1 MNTTRPRG
9 CLEEIIQTW
18 KDQIICLPPKGEG
31 YNAYLIDVSN
41 GNLLNYIHANC
52 DNLRHMATNYD
63 ALLIKIRAEY
73 EGYLKEAIL
82 NTIKY
87 EATRRA
93 FKKQHEWIQ
102 KSYKSLI
109 EQKKINADQQ
119 STEIEQLKRIISK
132 HQEEIAKIKSECQGR
147 LAEIQAN
154 TLLKQRE
161 AEIQQKNT
169 EIARLNQQLLECD
182 RELTTL
188 KSELNNGLNQ
198 LKLKYKWL
206 IAQFI
211 QERTKQQQTDQRNKS
226 LKTCQNLFQKAQRK
240 INSLNHENK
249 YLKQENLSLQN
260 KIKMLKV

>member
-1 MNTTRPRG
+1 MNITKPRG

-18 KDQIICLPPKGEG
+18 KDQIICLPPRGSG
-31 YNAYLIDVSN
+31 YNAYLIDSN
-41 GNLLNYIHANC
+41 GNYLNYIHANC

-63 ALLIKIRAEY
+63 ALLIRIRAEY

-102 KSYKSLI
+102 NSYKSLI

-119 STEIEQLKRIISK
+119 NAEIEKLKEIISQ
-132 HQEEIAKIKSECQGR
+132 HQAEITQIKSECRGR
-147 LAEIQAN
+147 LAKIQAS
-154 TLLKQRE
+154 TLLQQRE
-161 AEIQQKNT
+161 TEIEQKNT

-188 KSELNNGLNQ
+188 KSELNNGLNE

-206 IAQFI
+206 ITQFI
-211 QERTKQQQTDQRNKS
+211 QDRAKQQQIAQKNKS
-226 LKTCQNLFQKAQRK
+226 LKTCQNLFQKAQK
-240 INSLNHENK
+240 KLNALNHENT
-249 YLKQENLSLQN
+249 YLRQENLSLQN